1 MGLLEKL
8 KNTFFEEEYIEV
20 EEKEKPIARKVELKS
35 KKMEKKAEPVPVVK
49 EEKEE
54 KEETEIEVVAEKVP
68 DILSYSDKEMLK
80 KDNSIQYFEEEDF
93 IEEVK
98 PSTKEE
104 NVKLYGEDSK
114 TLYEHLSIDQDI
126 AHKPYTNVNSRAGF
140 KPTPIISPIYGILD
154 KNYRKEEVVDK
165 KDKPSSYVSRK
176 NADLDFVRN
185 KAFGTLEDDVMFDS
199 FSNQSNLV
207 EDSSIENTNFEEDS
221 EDIENSSNDSLLVD
235 MTETDTLPAVNK
247 VTIADAEEY
256 FEDLGLEYN
265 VDYKDS
271 RYEKATGRRVSK
283 NEKVEEENKEESVH
297 EEEEEDT
304 NLDDNLFDLID
315 SMYEEKE

>member
-20 EEKEKPIARKVELKS
+20 EEKEKPIARKVEPKP
-35 KKMEKKAEPVPVVK
+35 KKNEKKVEPDQVVK
-49 EEKEE
+49 EE
-54 KEETEIEVVAEKVP
+54 VVEPISEKVP
-68 DILSYSDKEMLK
+68 DVPSYSDKEILK
-80 KDNSIQYFEEEDF
+80 QDNSIQYFEEEDF
-93 IEEVK
+93 VEEVK
-98 PSTKEE
+98 PPRKEE
-104 NVKLYGEDSK
+104 TTKLYGEDPE
-114 TLYEHLSIDQDI
+114 TLYEHLSIHQDVS
-126 AHKPYTNVNSRAGF
+126 HKPYAGVNSKSGF
-140 KPTPIISPIYGILD
+140 KPTPVISPIYGILD
-154 KNYRKEEVVDK
+154 KNYRKEEVIDK

-185 KAFGTLEDDVMFDS
+185 KAFGTLEDDVMLDS
-199 FSNQSNLV
+199 FSNSSNS
-207 EDSSIENTNFEEDS
+207 EEHSMIENTKFEEDT
-221 EDIENSSNDSLLVD
+221 ENSSSDNLLVD

-271 RYEKATGRRVSK
+271 RYEKATGRRISK
-283 NEKVEEENKEESVH
+283 NVKAEEEKEEEIESVNTS
-297 EEEEEDT
+297 DNDV
-304 NLDDNLFDLID
+304 NLEDNLFDLID